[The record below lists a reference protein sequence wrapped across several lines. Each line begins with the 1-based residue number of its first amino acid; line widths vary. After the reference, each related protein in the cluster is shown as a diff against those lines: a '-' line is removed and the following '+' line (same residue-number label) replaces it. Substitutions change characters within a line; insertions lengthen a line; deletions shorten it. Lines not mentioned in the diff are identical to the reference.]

1 MLKTIF
7 KNFAEIPSHILYLM
21 GAVFFIQLIDA
32 SLFILF
38 NFHLKKLGYD
48 DSGIAHILSYKYAAI
63 VLSAFPLGLF
73 IKGRRLVNFFRVA
86 SITTPSLM
94 LLILF
99 SLEYNYTFLVYIFV
113 FLFGFS
119 AICISVTA
127 MPFIMLNTPKEQHSE
142 AFAMYFQVFST
153 TAFFA
158 GFSNYVLNSISPDFF
173 TEGTVLKIYGVLGFI
188 STYFISKIKL
198 EENVSERVPLSG
210 FVEAYEWKRIGV
222 AILPTILI
230 AVGAGLTIPFMNLFF
245 LNVHGID
252 SRDFSLYG
260 SLSFVLVTIML
271 IFIPTIRRRF
281 GYNMVIN
288 GFQIL
293 AIMALFIM
301 ATTEWYADYHWAAPI
316 AIVALLLRQPL
327 MQVASPAVTE
337 MTMYY
342 VGERNQEMM
351 GALNASVWSG
361 AWFFSSVIFGVL
373 RANEVAYV
381 NIFLLTV
388 LLYFVATWVY
398 YWLIKDYERMKK
410 REEVELLKESE
421 NAIAVLE
428 EI

>member
-1 MLKTIF
+1 MFTRILKE
-7 KNFAEIPSHILYLM
+7 FAAIPEHILYLM

-48 DSGIAHILSYKYAAI
+48 DSGIAHLLSYKYAAI
-63 VLSAFPLGLF
+63 VLSAFPLGLY

-86 SITTPSLM
+86 SVTTPSLM

-99 SLEYNYTFLVYIFV
+99 SLENGYTALAYLWV

-142 AFAMYFQVFST
+142 AFAMYFQVFSS

-158 GFSNYVLNSISPDFF
+158 GFSNYILNSISPDFF
-173 TEGTVLKIYGVLGFI
+173 TEGTVLKIYGLLGFI
-188 STYFISKIKL
+188 STYFISKIQL
-198 EENVSERVPLSG
+198 EENLSDPVPLKG
-210 FVEAYEWKRIGV
+210 IAQAYEWKKIGI

-245 LNVHGID
+245 LNVHHID
-252 SRDFSLYG
+252 SKDFSLFG
-260 SLSFVLVTIML
+260 SLSFVLVTIVL

-301 ATTEWYADYHWAAPI
+301 ATTEWYADYTWAAPI
-316 AIVALLLRQPL
+316 AIIALLLRQPL

-337 MTMYY
+337 MTLYY

-351 GALNASVWSG
+351 GALNASIWSG
-361 AWFFSSVIFGVL
+361 AWFFSSVIFGFL
-373 RANEVAYV
+373 RSREVAYV
-381 NIFLLTV
+381 NIFLMTV

-398 YWLIKDYERMKK
+398 YWLIKDYERMK
-410 REEVELLKESE
+410 REEAVEETTLIKEL
-421 NAIAVLE
+421 V
-428 EI
+428 